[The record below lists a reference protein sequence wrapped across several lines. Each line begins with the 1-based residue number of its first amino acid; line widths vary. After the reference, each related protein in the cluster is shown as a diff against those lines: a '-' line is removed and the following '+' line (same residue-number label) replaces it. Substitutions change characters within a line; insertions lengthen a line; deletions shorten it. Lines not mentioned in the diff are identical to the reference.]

1 MRTTVKGATRR
12 IGEVPPDQ
20 AKEVA
25 MKRKLTTLAIFG
37 MFLVLTMASALAAN
51 GTWLFTPYTGSG

>member
-1 MRTTVKGATRR
+1 MPTTVKCATHV
-12 IGEVPPDQ
+12 IGDSRH
-20 AKEVA
+20 AKEGA

-37 MFLVLTMASALAAN
+37 MILVLTMANALAAN

>member
-1 MRTTVKGATRR
+1 
-12 IGEVPPDQ
+12 
-20 AKEVA
+20 